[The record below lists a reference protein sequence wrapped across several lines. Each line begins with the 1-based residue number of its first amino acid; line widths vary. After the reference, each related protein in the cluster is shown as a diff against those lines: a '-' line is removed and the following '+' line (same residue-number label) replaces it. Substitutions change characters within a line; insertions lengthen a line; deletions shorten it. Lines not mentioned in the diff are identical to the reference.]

1 MADNCARCGQKVKSE
16 ENWLKAHLWA
26 SFATFH
32 WNCFIALMKE
42 HSEKGAEHATWKG
55 DGNEHASK

>member
-1 MADNCARCGQKVKSE
+1 MADSCARCGQKVKNE

-42 HSEKGAEHATWKG
+42 HGEKGAEQATWKG
-55 DGNEHASK
+55 DGHEHASK